1 MHLRVKGEPNGFTWS
16 DYCDLIIAMRRQLT
30 AHCAENRGNLNGPEL
45 ADSGANNASGLRSP
59 MLGHSLLGWVMQSP
73 FICLGDGTEAES
85 LQKPCCCL
93 RGGAKVSFGT
103 ELGFDSATR

>member
-73 FICLGDGTEAES
+73 FICLGDGAEAEC
-85 LQKPCCCL
+85 LQQPSGRL
-93 RGGAKVSFGT
+93 RGSGEVRFRT
-103 ELGFDSATR
+103 ELGLDAPPG